1 MSAPINVMDAATL
14 KNLLAAEDSAVAV
27 LDVRTPAEFES
38 VHIPGSYNLPLD
50 LVAEHAHDVTRKL
63 AKQIVLVCQSGT
75 RAGQAQ
81 QKLADLQIES
91 GSVLDGGIS
100 AWEKSGGEVVRG
112 TQRWA
117 MDRQVRMTAGSLVL
131 LGFIG
136 SKLAS
141 PKLGYLS
148 AGIGAGLVYSAAS
161 NSCAMASVLS
171 KMPWNKA
178 SAHGKAN
185 PLAQIPDAGQ
195 QLNPHG
201 K

>member
-1 MSAPINVMDAATL
+1 MSTPINVMDPATL
-14 KNLLAAEDSAVAV
+14 ENLLAAEDSAVAV

-81 QKLADLQIES
+81 QKLTDLQIES

-178 SAHGKAN
+178 STNGKAN
-185 PLAQIPDAGQ
+185 PLAQIPNAGQ

>member
-1 MSAPINVMDAATL
+1 MSTPINVMDPATL
-14 KNLLAAEDSAVAV
+14 ENLLAAEDSAVAV

-178 SAHGKAN
+178 STDGKAN
-185 PLAQIPDAGQ
+185 PLAQIPNAGQ

>member
-1 MSAPINVMDAATL
+1 MSTPINVMDPATL
-14 KNLLAAEDSAVAV
+14 ENLLAAEDSAVAV

-38 VHIPGSYNLPLD
+38 LHIPGSYNLPLD

-178 SAHGKAN
+178 STNGKAN
-185 PLAQIPDAGQ
+185 PLAQIPNAGQ

>member
-1 MSAPINVMDAATL
+1 MSTPINVMDAATL

-178 SAHGKAN
+178 STNGKAN
-185 PLAQIPDAGQ
+185 PLAQIPNAGQ

>member
-1 MSAPINVMDAATL
+1 MD
-14 KNLLAAEDSAVAV
+14 
-27 LDVRTPAEFES
+27 
-38 VHIPGSYNLPLD
+38 
-50 LVAEHAHDVTRKL
+50 KL
-63 AKQIVLVCQSGT
+63 AKTGMRILRLKSRLLRATSTTGLCVALASTPVVAQLRPGAAERAEQLNQQ
-75 RAGQAQ
+75 AGQPA
-81 QKLADLQIES
+81 AGNEAAVNS
-91 GSVLDGGIS
+91 ANPAASVAPTQAPPRIIQHI
-100 AWEKSGGEVVRG
+100 VVRG

-178 SAHGKAN
+178 STNGKAN
-185 PLAQIPDAGQ
+185 PLAQIPNAGQ

>member
-1 MSAPINVMDAATL
+1 MSTPINVMDAATL
-14 KNLLAAEDSAVAV
+14 ENLLAAEDSAVAV

-50 LVAEHAHDVTRKL
+50 LVTEHAYDVTRKL

-81 QKLADLQIES
+81 QKLSELQIES

-178 SAHGKAN
+178 STNGKAN
-185 PLAQIPDAGQ
+185 PLAQIPNAGQ

>member
-1 MSAPINVMDAATL
+1 MSTPINVMDPATL
-14 KNLLAAEDSAVAV
+14 ENLLAAEDSAVAV

-178 SAHGKAN
+178 STNGKAN

>member
-1 MSAPINVMDAATL
+1 MSTPINVMDPATL

-100 AWEKSGGEVVRG
+100 AWEKSGGAVVRG

-148 AGIGAGLVYSAAS
+148 AAIGAGLVYSAAS

-178 SAHGKAN
+178 STNGKAN

>member
-1 MSAPINVMDAATL
+1 MSTPINVMDPATL
-14 KNLLAAEDSAVAV
+14 ENLLAAEDSAVAV

-178 SAHGKAN
+178 STNGKAN
-185 PLAQIPDAGQ
+185 PLAQIPNAGQ

>member
-1 MSAPINVMDAATL
+1 MSTPINVMDPATL

-178 SAHGKAN
+178 STNGKAN
-185 PLAQIPDAGQ
+185 PLAQIPNAGQ

>member
-1 MSAPINVMDAATL
+1 MSTPINVMDPATL

-178 SAHGKAN
+178 STNGKAT
-185 PLAQIPDAGQ
+185 PLAQIPNAGQ

>member
-1 MSAPINVMDAATL
+1 MSTPINVMDPATL
-14 KNLLAAEDSAVAV
+14 KNLLAVEDSAVAV

-178 SAHGKAN
+178 STNGKAN
-185 PLAQIPDAGQ
+185 PLAQIPNAGQ

>member
-1 MSAPINVMDAATL
+1 MSTPINVMDPATL
-14 KNLLAAEDSAVAV
+14 ENLLAAEDSAVAV

-91 GSVLDGGIS
+91 GSVMYGGIS
-100 AWEKSGGEVVRG
+100 ALEKSGGEEVRG

-178 SAHGKAN
+178 STNGKAN
-185 PLAQIPDAGQ
+185 PLAQIPNAGQ

>member
-1 MSAPINVMDAATL
+1 MDPATL
-14 KNLLAAEDSAVAV
+14 ENLLAAEDSAVAV

-178 SAHGKAN
+178 STNGKAN
-185 PLAQIPDAGQ
+185 PLAQIPNAGQ

>member
-1 MSAPINVMDAATL
+1 MSTPINVMDPATL

-75 RAGQAQ
+75 RAGKAQ

-91 GSVLDGGIS
+91 VSVLDGGIS

-112 TQRWA
+112 IQRWA

-178 SAHGKAN
+178 STNGKAN
-185 PLAQIPDAGQ
+185 PLAQIPNAGQ

>member
-1 MSAPINVMDAATL
+1 MSTPINVMDPATL
-14 KNLLAAEDSAVAV
+14 ENLLAAGDSAVAV

-178 SAHGKAN
+178 STNGKAN
-185 PLAQIPDAGQ
+185 PLAQIPNAGQ

>member
-1 MSAPINVMDAATL
+1 MSTPINVMDAATL
-14 KNLLAAEDSAVAV
+14 ENLLAAEDSAVAV

-50 LVAEHAHDVTRKL
+50 LVAEHAYDVTRKL

-100 AWEKSGGEVVRG
+100 AWEKSGGEVVRS

-178 SAHGKAN
+178 STNGKAN
-185 PLAQIPDAGQ
+185 PLAQIPNAGQ

>member
-1 MSAPINVMDAATL
+1 MSTPINVMDPATL
-14 KNLLAAEDSAVAV
+14 ENLLAAEDSAVAV

-178 SAHGKAN
+178 STNGKTN

>member
-1 MSAPINVMDAATL
+1 MSTPINVMDAATL
-14 KNLLAAEDSAVAV
+14 ENLLAAEDSAVAV

-178 SAHGKAN
+178 STNGKAN
-185 PLAQIPDAGQ
+185 PLAQIPNAGQ

>member
-1 MSAPINVMDAATL
+1 MSTPINVMDPATL
-14 KNLLAAEDSAVAV
+14 ENLLAAEDSAVAV

-50 LVAEHAHDVTRKL
+50 LVAEHAHDVTHKL

-178 SAHGKAN
+178 STNGKAN
-185 PLAQIPDAGQ
+185 PLAQIPNAGQ